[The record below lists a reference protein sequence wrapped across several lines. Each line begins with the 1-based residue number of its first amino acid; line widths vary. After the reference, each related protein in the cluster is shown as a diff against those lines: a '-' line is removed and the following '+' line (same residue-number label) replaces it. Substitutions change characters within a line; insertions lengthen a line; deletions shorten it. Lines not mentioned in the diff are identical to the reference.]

1 MAKRIKTGRRS
12 VKIPEFEDALH
23 KVIEN
28 FGDQATEACNDA
40 VKAIGE
46 TAAKVTAD
54 NAPVYNPQHG
64 PLNPTYP
71 PGSYKSSIT
80 SEFSKNIYG
89 SSSVIFAKAPHY
101 RLTHLLENGHQI
113 VWFGHRTNKTSKS
126 FKHWAEG
133 EKYVKKH
140 WEEIFRKQFE

>member
-64 PLNPTYP
+64 ESSFSGISPTDRSRQSQAISCSL
-71 PGSYKSSIT
+71 PGIFLSFSST
-80 SEFSKNIYG
+80 SIR
-89 SSSVIFAKAPHY
+89 VIDSRRERPCTASTVWDRY
-101 RLTHLLENGHQI
+101 RGM
-113 VWFGHRTNKTSKS
+113 SKS